1 MIDYEVSD
9 GVCVLRLNA
18 PPLNTITLA
27 LLGSLLAA
35 LRRATE
41 DAAVRGIVLTGGP
54 EQFSAGADVNLF
66 QEIQTPDGAIRIS
79 RAFQEAFQEV
89 EDCPKPVVAAMA
101 GTVVG
106 GAVELAA
113 ACHYRVATERTRFR
127 MPEVT
132 LGINPGS
139 GGTQRLPRLVGVD
152 AALKMLLTAETVSA
166 ERALDLG
173 LVDAVC
179 PDGELMDQALSLL
192 RAAPAPRGTSERTE
206 RVQDQAA
213 NQVAFRKAE
222 ELISTMRPELIA
234 PRKIV
239 EAVRAGLEESVEAGL
254 RKERTGFA
262 ECMATRA
269 TQNKI
274 ALFFATRQTGRL
286 SELEGVWP
294 RQVVARAGVVGMGTM
309 GSGIA
314 QAMIASGLPV
324 AALDQNEA
332 ALAKGVERIRGSIER
347 RVAQGRLSREE
358 AAAALGRLSGTIR
371 WEDLAGADL
380 VVEAVFED
388 LEVKRSVLRRLEELC
403 SAQAI
408 LATNTSTI
416 SLDLLAEGM
425 KHPERLVG
433 LHFFNPAQTMPLL
446 EIIRRDATPPEVLA
460 GALKLAKTLGKTPVV
475 VRSRVG
481 FVVTR
486 LFVPYV
492 QEAFSLLEE
501 GAEAREIDRA
511 MVEFGFPMGPLE
523 LIDMSGLDILK
534 DTQRVL
540 AGEFPPHGRLSEIV
554 SRLVERGH
562 WGQKAGAGVYR
573 YEPGSRS
580 PHESP
585 ATAEIVAEV
594 QRASGLVPRLV
605 EKEEIA
611 ERLVLR
617 MVVEAHRVLEE
628 GFVRSAS
635 DVDVA
640 MVLGIAFPDFR
651 GGPLKFAQDLGLDR
665 VRSRLEDLTAQ
676 CGPRFEPCELL
687 RNAQGVV

>member
-18 PPLNTITLA
+18 PPLNTITFP
-27 LLGSLLAA
+27 LLEAFCAA
-35 LRRATE
+35 LRRATA
-41 DAAVRGIVLTGGP
+41 DASVQGIIITGGP

-79 RAFQEAFQEV
+79 RVFQEAFQEV

-101 GTVVG
+101 GTVIG

-139 GGTQRLPRLVGVD
+139 GGTQRLPRLVGVE
-152 AALKMLLTAETVSA
+152 AALKMLLAAETVSA
-166 ERALDLG
+166 KRALDLG
-173 LVDAVC
+173 LLDAVC
-179 PDGELMDQALSLL
+179 PGGELMEQALSLL
-192 RAAPAPRGTSERTE
+192 RAAPAPRKTTERTE
-206 RVQDQAA
+206 RVQDPAA
-213 NQVAFRKAE
+213 NQAAFRKAE
-222 ELISTMRPELIA
+222 DLISTIRPELIA

-239 EAVRAGLEESVEAGL
+239 DAVRVGLEESVEAGL
-254 RKERTGFA
+254 RKEQTGFA

-274 ALFFATRQTGRL
+274 ALFFATRQTSRL
-286 SELEGVWP
+286 PELEGIQP
-294 RQVVARAGVVGMGTM
+294 RRIAKAAVVGMGTM

-314 QAMIASGLPV
+314 QGMIVSGLPV

-332 ALAKGVERIRGSIER
+332 ALARGVERIRGSIER
-347 RVAQGRLSREE
+347 RVAQGRLSQEE
-358 AAAALGRLSGTIR
+358 AAATLARLSGTTR

-380 VVEAVFED
+380 VVEAVFEK
-388 LEVKRSVLRRLEELC
+388 LEVKRSVLHRLEEIG
-403 SAQAI
+403 SAETI

-416 SLDLLAEGM
+416 SPDLLAKGM

-433 LHFFNPAQTMPLL
+433 LHFFNPAHTMPLL

-460 GALKLAKTLGKTPVV
+460 AAAKLAKTLGKTPVV

-486 LFVPYV
+486 LFVPYL

-501 GAEAREIDRA
+501 GAAAREIDTA

-562 WGQKAGAGVYR
+562 LGQKAGVGVYR
-573 YEPGSRS
+573 YEPGSHS
-580 PHESP
+580 THESP
-585 ATAEIVAEV
+585 ATAEIVAGV

-605 EKEEIA
+605 EREEIA

-617 MVVEAHRVLEE
+617 MLVEAYRVLEE
-628 GFVRSAS
+628 GIVRSAS
-635 DVDVA
+635 DLDVA
-640 MVLGIAFPDFR
+640 MVLGIGFPDFR
-651 GGPLKFAQDLGLDR
+651 GGPLKYARDLGIEH
-665 VRSRLEDLTAQ
+665 VRARLEELAAR
-676 CGPRFEPCELL
+676 CGPRFEPNQLL
-687 RNAQGVV
+687 RNAQGVD